1 MKLQQG
7 CANSSTHQLALAKE
21 VYLKS
26 LLPQVVLQ
34 STGNTRISLE
44 RGSLFGQCFKDGCPK
59 TLFKGL
65 VAD

>member
-7 CANSSTHQLALAKE
+7 CANSGTHQLALAKE
-21 VYLKS
+21 VYLKG

-44 RGSLFGQCFKDGCPK
+44 RGSLFGQCFKDGCSKAPFRS
-59 TLFKGL
+59 L
-65 VAD
+65 AAY